1 MKTLLRLRQLKSAA
15 LDRMAELNRRAHTE
29 SRDLTE
35 RETTEYNLK
44 RSFAE
49 DLNGAIGLG
58 ELEQEVLE
66 SAPAAAPT
74 ADDAPPRPNLA
85 ERVLAWRIR

>member
-15 LDRMAELNRRAHTE
+15 LDRMAELNHRAHTE

-66 SAPAAAPT
+66 SAPAP
-74 ADDAPPRPNLA
+74 DAEPDTPPRPNLA